1 MLEVNPERALTLLP
15 TEGDL
20 NDAGYREL
28 VGMRGIVQLMTDD
41 AAGAAANLR
50 IRLRPNLVDHTRG
63 QSPIELLTAT
73 GADGIEP
80 NKMVIL
86 LFLAEAEYRRGLWDV
101 AAAIA
106 DQALVLIDDTEQYW
120 VAPWAHAVA
129 ALVPASRGRW
139 DDAESQ
145 LALAEE
151 MAGRV
156 GGELNHGYATN
167 AAVHVAACRGDAE
180 RVVAAARWLL
190 EDGKP
195 FQQEPGLHCW
205 PVHYAEALVT
215 LGRYRQAD
223 QVLGQWEAVARDRL
237 RRSRMAALARVRG
250 DLAARQRDLT
260 TARQAY
266 QLALDV
272 GDDESDALERAE
284 LFVSRGRF
292 LRRRGERRAAVR
304 RFSRGGAPAQ

>member
-1 MLEVNPERALTLLP
+1 LERDRLAGLLAQMCIMQGKSRAAIDWSQTALDSGLLDSRARPSTLATLVGGMVLEGHPERALTWLP

-41 AAGAAANLR
+41 TAGAAANLR

-86 LFLAEAEYRRGLWDV
+86 LFLAEAEYRRGSWDV

-106 DQALVLIDDTEQYW
+106 DQALVLIEDTEQYW
-120 VAPWAHAVA
+120 VAAWAHAVA
-129 ALVPASRGRW
+129 ALVPASRGQW
-139 DDAESQ
+139 DGAEAH

-151 MAGRV
+151 MAARV

-190 EDGKP
+190 EDGNP
-195 FQQEPGLHCW
+195 FQQELLAG
-205 PVHYAEALVT
+205 A
-215 LGRYRQAD
+215 
-223 QVLGQWEAVARDRL
+223 L
-237 RRSRMAALARVRG
+237 RRGVGHAGSLPSSRSGPGSVGG
-250 DLAARQRDLT
+250 DA
-260 TARQAY
+260 
-266 QLALDV
+266 
-272 GDDESDALERAE
+272 S
-284 LFVSRGRF
+284 
-292 LRRRGERRAAVR
+292 
-304 RFSRGGAPAQ
+304 